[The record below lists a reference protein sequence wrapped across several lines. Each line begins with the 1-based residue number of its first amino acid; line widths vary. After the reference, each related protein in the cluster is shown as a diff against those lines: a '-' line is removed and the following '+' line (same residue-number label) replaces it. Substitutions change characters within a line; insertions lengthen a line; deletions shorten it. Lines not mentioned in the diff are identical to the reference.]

1 VAGGWRRLHIEKTC
15 TLHNVLLRVITST
28 GVKWGVNERIILKL
42 MSENCDGVKRPGHEA
57 GHSPPSTSEFKH
69 VWRCTSIPQYVFIV
83 RYLIKTVRLGG
94 VVHS

>member
-1 VAGGWRRLHIEKTC
+1 
-15 TLHNVLLRVITST
+15 
-28 GVKWGVNERIILKL
+28 
-42 MSENCDGVKRPGHEA
+42 
-57 GHSPPSTSEFKH
+57 